1 MTDKL
6 PELKEIVGALV
17 FGAGRPLGV
26 RELHRCIAETARN
39 AGGPMAVFAEVREA
53 DVREALAQLDR
64 DVAQARLGF
73 HVREIGGD
81 FRLQSDPSCGA
92 WLKEMLKI
100 GPANRLSRPALE
112 TLSII
117 AYRQPITRAEIEKIR
132 GVNVDH
138 IIRMLM
144 EMQLIR
150 ISGRSDLPGRP
161 FLLGTTQTF
170 LEHFGLKD
178 LKDLGDLEP
187 LLRPAGGEGAK
198 PAAETAP
205 ETSGTPPVAPEAG
218 EPVTLPSGAPAAS
231 PPEPPPDG
239 VATPVPAEGAE
250 STPS

>member
-1 MTDKL
+1 MTDTL

-53 DVREALAQLDR
+53 DVREALAQLDH
-64 DVAQARLGF
+64 DVGQARLGF
-73 HVREIGGD
+73 HVREIGGS
-81 FRLQSDPSCGA
+81 FRLQSDPACGA

-117 AYRQPITRAEIEKIR
+117 AYRQPITRADIEKIR

-187 LLRPAGGEGAK
+187 LLRAAGGEGAK
-198 PAAETAP
+198 AQADASSETTDAPPATIPTA
-205 ETSGTPPVAPEAG
+205 
-218 EPVTLPSGAPAAS
+218 EPVTEPAA
-231 PPEPPPDG
+231 D
-239 VATPVPAEGAE
+239 TPGTTAPSEGAE
-250 STPS
+250 PDPS

>member
-17 FGAGRPLGV
+17 FGAGRPLCA

-39 AGGPMAVFAEVREA
+39 LGGPMAIFAEVREA
-53 DVREALAQLDR
+53 DVCEALAQLDR
-64 DVAQARLGF
+64 DLGQARLGF
-73 HVREIGGD
+73 HVREIGGN
-81 FRLQSDPSCGA
+81 FRLQSDPACGV

-117 AYRQPITRAEIEKIR
+117 AYRQPITRAEIEKVR

-187 LLRPAGGEGAK
+187 MLRLGGGVDPGKSQAD
-198 PAAETAP
+198 TAS
-205 ETSGTPPVAPEAG
+205 ETSGAQSLPSQATVPVA
-218 EPVTLPSGAPAAS
+218 EPAPDPAPVPDSAPAPGQA
-231 PPEPPPDG
+231 PEPASEPN
-239 VATPVPAEGAE
+239 
-250 STPS
+250 PS

>member
-1 MTDKL
+1 MTEKL
-6 PELKEIVGALV
+6 LELKEIVGALV
-17 FGAGRPLGV
+17 FGAGRPLGL
-26 RELHRCIAETARN
+26 RELHRCVVETAKN
-39 AGGPMAVFAEVREA
+39 AGGAMAVFAEAQEA

-73 HVREIGGD
+73 HLREIGGA
-81 FRLQSDPSCGA
+81 FRLQSDPACGA

-187 LLRPAGGEGAK
+187 LLRQAAGDGGSTADGKAPVTEPAPAGESAGAD
-198 PAAETAP
+198 AATPTGAASAGDPEASETATDS
-205 ETSGTPPVAPEAG
+205 ESN
-218 EPVTLPSGAPAAS
+218 PS
-231 PPEPPPDG
+231 
-239 VATPVPAEGAE
+239 
-250 STPS
+250 